1 MRYNLLIHTKGF
13 YSLQGYT
20 QLSASKSKV
29 LGAPVKRGTSVEVYG
44 YTFNVKSDLN
54 RKQVQEIAEYV
65 DTKMKDLAAKL
76 KVSSTSRLAV
86 MTAIN
91 IAEEFYRLRSEQNE
105 LSEAIEEK
113 SAKLIQ
119 LVEDS
124 MS

>member
-1 MRYNLLIHTKGF
+1 M
-13 YSLQGYT
+13 
-20 QLSASKSKV
+20 
-29 LGAPVKRGTSVEVYG
+29 KRGTSVEVYG

-65 DTKMKDLAAKL
+65 DAKMKDLAAKL

-86 MTAIN
+86 MAAIN

-105 LSEAIEEK
+105 LSEAIEKK

>member
-1 MRYNLLIHTKGF
+1 M
-13 YSLQGYT
+13 
-20 QLSASKSKV
+20 
-29 LGAPVKRGTSVEVYG
+29 KRGTSVEVYG

-65 DTKMKDLAAKL
+65 DAKMKDLAEKL

-86 MTAIN
+86 MAAIN
-91 IAEEFYRLRSEQNE
+91 IAEEFYRIKSEQNE
-105 LSEAIEEK
+105 LSEAIEKK

-124 MS
+124 MT

>member
-1 MRYNLLIHTKGF
+1 M
-13 YSLQGYT
+13 
-20 QLSASKSKV
+20 
-29 LGAPVKRGTSVEVYG
+29 KRGTSVEVYG

-65 DTKMKDLAAKL
+65 DAKMKDLAAKL

-86 MTAIN
+86 MAAIN
-91 IAEEFYRLRSEQNE
+91 IAEEFYRIKSEQNE

-113 SAKLIQ
+113 STRLIQ

-124 MS
+124 MT

>member
-1 MRYNLLIHTKGF
+1 M
-13 YSLQGYT
+13 
-20 QLSASKSKV
+20 
-29 LGAPVKRGTSVEVYG
+29 KRGTSVEVYG

-65 DTKMKDLAAKL
+65 DAKMKDLAAKL

-86 MTAIN
+86 MASIN
-91 IAEEFYRLRSEQNE
+91 IAEEFYRLKSEQNE

-113 SAKLIQ
+113 SARLIQ

-124 MS
+124 MT